1 MSDAVGALNSACD
14 QEAVPAHRWPSVSAG
29 RFPPGQQHPR
39 DLRLRL
45 WGWEKDEQR
54 NTGHLGKKEM
64 LHKCSWQRG
73 EGETTLSHWAC
84 SEQYSSRCPS
94 NQSSRKY
101 CCCHTHAAD
110 LGGKPCSTEKH
121 SPEEAMTPLLTTV
134 GRQHSTLFLLGWY
147 DLLVYKTETAYA
159 CETYHLQWL
168 HKHLCMWTK
177 NKHQGENPPQTPPPP
192 PLEALWLAASGLL
205 TWGGRGKARLGRIC
219 TSLPGWPEPHWESPV
234 PLSFPQPSGSSR
246 LGPGLLGRCQ

>member
-14 QEAVPAHRWPSVSAG
+14 QEAVPAHRWPSISAG

-101 CCCHTHAAD
+101 CCCHTHAAG

-177 NKHQGENPPQTPPPP
+177 SKHQGENPPQKPPP
-192 PLEALWLAASGLL
+192 PL
-205 TWGGRGKARLGRIC
+205 RLC
-219 TSLPGWPEPHWESPV
+219 GWPPRASSPGAGGAKRGWEESALHSQGGPSPTGRAQCLSAFLN
-234 PLSFPQPSGSSR
+234 PLVVQG
-246 LGPGLLGRCQ
+246 